1 MPALKSAANSTG
13 PGSGARAERRD
24 SAGADLGAHAL
35 GCAQAF
41 AGAGFPPWSL
51 AAPSCVLPADV
62 GTNCTALA
70 RHFPEIG
77 LCFFETGACL
87 AYTEADLPRSLDA
100 LPVRW
105 HLHLPLDLPWALGPA
120 ALAETILALS
130 EKVAGLAPWA
140 YVLHPPDEPGGLRAD
155 GPERLRCLALA
166 LRERGIPHGALLVE
180 NIKGRD
186 LEAMWPVVRE
196 LGLGVC
202 LDLGHMLE
210 RGQEDFLALPGLWD
224 HVRMLHLNAPDEAR
238 PGRHAALDRLDAA
251 GRALLGRM
259 LTRFAPGGSVVLELF
274 SPRELFDSLRF
285 IEVFWADMNRN
296 NTDGRKEDTA

>member
-1 MPALKSAANSTG
+1 MESGRQNPAGTDLFAPA
-13 PGSGARAERRD
+13 PDAPQDIIRA
-24 SAGADLGAHAL
+24 GL
-35 GCAQAF
+35 
-41 AGAGFPPWSL
+41 PPWSL

-70 RHFPEIG
+70 RHFPELG

-87 AYTEADLPRSLDA
+87 AYTEADLPEGLRA

-105 HLHLPLDLPWALGPA
+105 HMHLPLDLPWAEGPGEVA
-120 ALAETILALS
+120 VAILALA

-140 YVLHPPDEPGGLRAD
+140 YVLHPPGEPEQLRAD
-155 GPERLRCLALA
+155 EPEQLRCLALA
-166 LRERGIPHGALLVE
+166 LAEGGIRPEALLVE
-180 NIKGRD
+180 NIRGRD
-186 LEAMWPVVRE
+186 LETMWPVVRE

-251 GRALLGRM
+251 GQRVLGRM
-259 LTRFAPGGSVVLELF
+259 LSSFAPGGSVVLELF

-285 IEVFWADMNRN
+285 IQAFWSGMNGD
-296 NTDGRKEDTA
+296 NTNGRKEGTA